1 MSDIT
6 AIEPTA
12 LGPTPLPGA
21 TIPPPA
27 VSTGQPQATGGNADQ
42 PAVVVDLSAAA
53 TTSLQVALTALAM
66 DPDQVDYALSWATG
80 VNGFAATAARGKAAD
95 VAATAARWNE
105 ADVAAAFGTATA
117 ERGTAVVVIGAAVGS
132 PSQALYYAA
141 NLGIPILDSVS
152 PDAIKSGASAG
163 TIGIGAF
170 SFTHDGSTYAVTLGA
185 EGSISGTKDGSHG
198 GRGNCQPGRRGR
210 LRAWGK
216 PRFADPH
223 IAHRAAKCVAAD
235 KPLAEIDVSA

>member
-53 TTSLQVALTALAM
+53 TTSLQIASTALAM

-80 VNGFAATAARGKAAD
+80 VNGFAATAARAKAAD

-105 ADVAAAFGTATA
+105 ADVAAEFGTATA
-117 ERGTAVVVIGAAVGS
+117 ERGTAEVIGAAVGS
-132 PSQALYYAA
+132 PSQARYYAA

-163 TIGIGAF
+163 TISVGAF
-170 SFTHDGSTYAVTLGA
+170 SFTH
-185 EGSISGTKDGSHG
+185 G
-198 GRGNCQPGRRGR
+198 GLDLCCHARSRWLDKRHQGRAAMEDVATRQPGRRGR
-210 LRAWGK
+210 RRRGGS
-216 PRFADPH
+216 PRVAGPQ
-223 IAHRAAKCVAAD
+223 IAHRTAQCVR
-235 KPLAEIDVSA
+235 

>member
-53 TTSLQVALTALAM
+53 TTSLQVASTALAM

-117 ERGTAVVVIGAAVGS
+117 ERGTAVVIGAAVGS

-170 SFTHDGSTYAVTLGA
+170 SFTHDGSTYAVTPGA
-185 EGSISGTKDGSHG
+185 EGSISGTKDG
-198 GRGNCQPGRRGR
+198 QPWRTWQ
-210 LRAWGK
+210 LAS
-216 PRFADPH
+216 PAD
-223 IAHRAAKCVAAD
+223 AAGFGVGEAPASQTLTSLTAQRNASAD

>member
-53 TTSLQVALTALAM
+53 TTSLQVASTALAM

-117 ERGTAVVVIGAAVGS
+117 ERGTAVVIGAAVGS

-170 SFTHDGSTYAVTLGA
+170 SFTHDGSTYAVTPGA
-185 EGSISGTKDGSHG
+185 EGSISGTKDG
-198 GRGNCQPGRRGR
+198 QPWRTWQH
-210 LRAWGK
+210 AS
-216 PRFADPH
+216 PAD
-223 IAHRAAKCVAAD
+223 AAGFGVGEAPASQTLTSLTAQRNASAD